1 VDGVL
6 PGLQGVDLDSL
17 DLAGL
22 TGLADDLDLP
32 SDRLPAI
39 ELQIVGRA
47 ISAECLGTPS
57 GDVYSKATPVEAEV
71 VAVVADRQIPVAK
84 LPPEGLSLKLTDV
97 LTKVQGELP
106 VDLAEPL
113 AQILTALPTDQL
125 SGLKLVDIAVGEE
138 KAGKGEVSVTG
149 LRVGA
154 LYPGMAGFD
163 LGKVTCI
170 TPKSPSAA
178 TLPAVDADQPKAA
191 ADAKAD
197 GSAGET
203 GAKAQADKNGGE
215 VNAEL
220 APASKGAP
228 IAPIGW
234 SAVAAILLASIAL
247 AGWKL
252 RRARATK

>member
-1 VDGVL
+1 DGLPTKELTGDLTGNLAETLPAEELTGKLPLVDGVL

-97 LTKVQGELP
+97 L
-106 VDLAEPL
+106 
-113 AQILTALPTDQL
+113 
-125 SGLKLVDIAVGEE
+125 
-138 KAGKGEVSVTG
+138 
-149 LRVGA
+149 
-154 LYPGMAGFD
+154 
-163 LGKVTCI
+163 
-170 TPKSPSAA
+170 
-178 TLPAVDADQPKAA
+178 
-191 ADAKAD
+191 
-197 GSAGET
+197 
-203 GAKAQADKNGGE
+203 
-215 VNAEL
+215 
-220 APASKGAP
+220 
-228 IAPIGW
+228 
-234 SAVAAILLASIAL
+234 
-247 AGWKL
+247 
-252 RRARATK
+252 